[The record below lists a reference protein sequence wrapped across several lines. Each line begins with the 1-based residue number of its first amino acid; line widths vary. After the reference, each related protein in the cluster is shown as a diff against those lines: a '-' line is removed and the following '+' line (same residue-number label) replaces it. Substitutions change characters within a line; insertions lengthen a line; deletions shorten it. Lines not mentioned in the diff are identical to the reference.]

1 MKNIIQRI
9 IIFILVIIL
18 VLPLSTSLAYADGYN
33 GTGGGAGGASGS
45 ASGGASENKCG
56 YRMYVVDKNGNI
68 VSEVIDLVVNNT
80 ISCDFNIYTTRI
92 GNGIASSS
100 LRKMPAGMPKP
111 YYYSGSS
118 FKGNGTALR
127 EWAVT
132 KNASGEQNI
141 LELIGDELGENVY
154 KLFDLSITKD
164 TYYCVLEPI
173 TWHDIFSNKPN
184 SVNMGRSAY
193 GTFYNWMQLYDTLGL
208 TKTFTSSID
217 NDVLGNCMV
226 LQRTELGLTAPASSS
241 ENFSLSSINGIGYGI
256 HIYSNDDI
264 AQNPDN
270 QTTCDESKLTPHKAP
285 DESEGNYIIVKNY
298 VTSEDGTY
306 TDDGCF
312 SKTEVS
318 NKIKIENESETTGYK
333 VKSWK
338 VTDSTSQQVT
348 SVNNGTLVWEGNVPG
363 SVKKSGSSTSI
374 VNVEE
379 LGGKTVYLLLE
390 KKKETPPQT
399 ENGDFEI
406 SQASLTKR
414 VRFSESS
421 TTNVFNNHSFKWTS
435 EAFSLSS
442 CNGHSYT
449 DNCGNMTNHND
460 TTNIDGTINHSAD
473 TTYCGGHTDYCSNFK
488 FLDDSI
494 TVSIKN
500 ESVSEASKI
509 LVQTSGWENVV
520 QNTSASSLS
529 KYWNTF
535 NRTLTSASTLGRS
548 GWDYVCVLWRGEDDL
563 TVAQWKNDESTNNL
577 MSEIGFSVANI
588 PQGTRKTSDFLST
601 FAAKFTDDSGSNRD
615 LSTKYGASTA
625 SPHSNQICTQT
636 RDYAF
641 KADSALSLS
650 NIKVNVRVY
659 SGQSTR
665 DNSNGALKKNQ
676 AEVGSIKFYP
686 YIKMKY
692 DTYNIPYANN
702 YSQTAY
708 VLGNYARTL
717 NLRNGVTVR
726 FESEDD
732 NSLEVQSNQWS
743 THNGLMKNIN
753 DLFGTTDNAYKV
765 IPGGAVLS
773 IQNKYDD
780 DAKSKDVK
788 VITYQCLL
796 EGDGK
801 TQVDYTGLV
810 NGDFTEAT
818 ADSNHTA
825 TVNSVVEALKNLK
838 LELYGNK
845 DAKKEPFSGENISE
859 KKKFNGKSVSSDS
872 KYNWNDFNDLYLNV
886 EEGNTS
892 KEKYVFSADAEGNI
906 RMNGTTILTKG
917 QGVESISDRT
927 AKVINDKT
935 DVVNQLVKA
944 LERNAGD
951 DDSTLWSMTDSKWY
965 NEAFDGVTV
974 YVQTTVIHTGL
985 WDPME
990 RTTVFDT
997 KLTPNQS
1004 SKENI
1009 GTSFYVFQMRTAS
1022 SSDTYSG
1029 EANRLGSFMGVNVF
1043 SNVDLTELYKTDKW
1057 YSSNVTTQDL
1067 K

>member
-18 VLPLSTSLAYADGYN
+18 VLPLSTNLAYADGYN

-45 ASGGASENKCG
+45 ASGGASENKTG
-56 YRMYVVDKNGNI
+56 YRLYVVDTNGNI
-68 VSEVIDLVVNNT
+68 VSDVVDLVTNNT

-92 GNGIASSS
+92 GNGTVSRLTLIQS
-100 LRKMPAGMPKP
+100 GMPKP

-127 EWAVT
+127 EWAVS
-132 KNASGEQNI
+132 NNESGHQNI
-141 LELIGDELGENVY
+141 ITLIENELGLNVANY
-154 KLFDLSITKD
+154 FDKSITKE
-164 TYYCVLEPI
+164 TYYCILEPI

-217 NDVLGNCMV
+217 NDVLGNCMI
-226 LQRTELGLTAPASSS
+226 LQRNELGLKAPASSS
-241 ENFSLSSINGIGYGI
+241 DNFSLANIDGLGYGI
-256 HIYSNDDI
+256 HIYSNDDLG
-264 AQNPDN
+264 NNTDD
-270 QTTCDESKLTPHKAP
+270 QTTYDESKGDTPAP
-285 DESEGNYIIVKNY
+285 PADESDGACTIVKNY
-298 VTSEDGTY
+298 RYSTDNGSSY
-306 TDDGCF
+306 TDAGCF
-312 SKTEVS
+312 NIKNIAST
-318 NKIKIENESETTGYK
+318 IKIEDEQSYKVVGYK
-333 VKSWK
+333 I
-338 VTDSTSQQVT
+338 STTEST
-348 SVNNGTLVWEGNVPG
+348 NINSLTWESSVPG
-363 SVKKSGSSTSI
+363 TVTQTGTTAKTVQLSNTEKCLYVLLEKTSGSS
-374 VNVEE
+374 
-379 LGGKTVYLLLE
+379 GGT
-390 KKKETPPQT
+390 
-399 ENGDFEI
+399 GDFEI

-421 TTNVFNNHSFKWTS
+421 TTNAFNNHSFKWTS

-442 CNGHSYT
+442 CSGHSYT
-449 DNCGNMTNHND
+449 DNCGNMTNPSN
-460 TTNIDGTINHSAD
+460 GS
-473 TTYCGGHTDYCSNFK
+473 TYCGGHTDYCSNFK
-488 FLDDSI
+488 FLDDSV

-535 NRTLTSASTLGRS
+535 NRTLTSASTLSRY
-548 GWDYVCVLWRGEDDL
+548 GWDYVSVLWRGEDDL
-563 TVAQWKNDESTNNL
+563 TVAQWKNDTSTNSL
-577 MSEIGFSVANI
+577 MSSIGFKVANA
-588 PQGTRKTSDFLST
+588 PQGTRKTSDFVNT
-601 FAAKFTDDSGSNRD
+601 FTAKFSEDTGSNREV
-615 LSTKYGASTA
+615 STKYGASTA

-636 RDYAF
+636 RDYSF
-641 KADSALSLS
+641 KTDTALSLS
-650 NIKVNVRVY
+650 NIKVNVKVY
-659 SGQSTR
+659 SGQASR
-665 DNSNGALKKNQ
+665 DNSNGELKKNQ
-676 AEVGSIKFYP
+676 AEIGSINFYP

-692 DTYNIPYANN
+692 DTYNIPYASN

-708 VLGNYARTL
+708 VLGNYTRTL

-765 IPGGAVLS
+765 IPGGATLN
-773 IQNKYDD
+773 IKNRDD
-780 DAKSKDVK
+780 TKSKDVK

-818 ADSNHTA
+818 ANSNHTA
-825 TVNSVVEALKNLK
+825 TVSEVVDALKNLR

-845 DAKKEPFSGENISE
+845 NAKKSPFSGENITKS
-859 KKKFNGKSVSSDS
+859 KTFNGKSISTDS
-872 KYNWNDFNDLYLNV
+872 KYNWNDFNDLYINV
-886 EEGNTS
+886 EEENTS
-892 KEKYVFSADAEGNI
+892 KEKYVFSADTEGNI
-906 RMNGTTILTKG
+906 RMNDTVILTKN

-944 LERNAGD
+944 LERNTGD
-951 DDSTLWSMTDSKWY
+951 DNSTTWSSADGKWY

-974 YVQTTVIHTGL
+974 LVSTTTINTGL

-990 RTTVFDT
+990 RSTVFDT
-997 KLTPNQS
+997 KLTPKNTGKS
-1004 SKENI
+1004 DM
-1009 GTSFYVFQMRTAS
+1009 GTSFYVFQMRTAAY
-1022 SSDTYSG
+1022 SDLYKG
-1029 EANRLGSFMGVNVF
+1029 EANRVGNFMGVNVY
-1043 SNVDLTELYKTDKW
+1043 SNVNLTELYKTDNFF
-1057 YSSNVTTQDL
+1057 SSSITTQDL

>member
-45 ASGGASENKCG
+45 ASGGASENKTG
-56 YRMYVVDKNGNI
+56 YRLYVVDTNGNI
-68 VSEVIDLVVNNT
+68 VSDVVDLVTNNT

-92 GNGIASSS
+92 GNGTASSS
-100 LRKMPAGMPKP
+100 LRLLPSGMPKP

-127 EWAVT
+127 EWAVA

-141 LELIGDELGENVY
+141 LQLISNELGENVY
-154 KLFDLSITKD
+154 KLFDLSITTD

-184 SVNMGRSAY
+184 SVNMGRSGY

-217 NDVLGNCMV
+217 NDVLGNCMI
-226 LQRTELGLTAPASSS
+226 LQRNELGLKAPASSS
-241 ENFSLSSINGIGYGI
+241 DNFNLSSINGLGYGI
-256 HIYSNDDI
+256 HIYSNDDLG
-264 AQNPDN
+264 NNTDD
-270 QTTCDESKLTPHKAP
+270 QTTYDESKGDTPAP
-285 DESEGNYIIVKNY
+285 PADESDGACTIVKNY
-298 VTSEDGTY
+298 RYS
-306 TDDGCF
+306 TDNGSSYIDAGCF
-312 SKTEVS
+312 NIKNIAST
-318 NKIKIENESETTGYK
+318 IKIEDEQSYKVVGYK
-333 VKSWK
+333 I
-338 VTDSTSQQVT
+338 STTEST
-348 SVNNGTLVWEGNVPG
+348 NINSLTWESSVPG
-363 SVKKSGSSTSI
+363 TVTQTGTTA
-374 VNVEE
+374 
-379 LGGKTVYLLLE
+379 KTVTLSNSEKCLYVLLE
-390 KKKETPPQT
+390 KTVGNT
-399 ENGDFEI
+399 EGTGDFEI

-435 EAFSLSS
+435 GAFSLSS
-442 CNGHSYT
+442 CSGHSYT

-488 FLDDSI
+488 FLDDSV
-494 TVSIKN
+494 TVSLRN
-500 ESVSEASKI
+500 EKVSEASNI
-509 LVQTSGWENVV
+509 MVQKHGWENVV
-520 QNTSASSLS
+520 QNTSASSLA
-529 KYWNTF
+529 KYWHTF
-535 NRTLTSASTLGRS
+535 NRTLTSASTLSRY
-548 GWDYVCVLWRGEDDL
+548 GWDYVSVLWRGEDDL
-563 TVAQWKNDESTNNL
+563 TVAQWKNSESTNNL

-588 PQGTRKTSDFLST
+588 PQGTRKTSDFINT
-601 FAAKFTDDSGSNRD
+601 FTARFGEDTGANREV
-615 LSTKYGASTA
+615 STKYGASTA

-636 RDYAF
+636 RDYSF
-641 KADSALSLS
+641 KDDTALSLS
-650 NIKVNVRVY
+650 NISVKVRVY

-665 DNSNGALKKNQ
+665 DNSNGELKKNQ
-676 AEVGSIKFYP
+676 AEAGSITFYP

-692 DTYNIPYANN
+692 DTYNIPYASN

-773 IQNKYDD
+773 IQNKYGD

-818 ADSNHTA
+818 ANSNHTA
-825 TVNSVVEALKNLK
+825 TVNSVVESLKNLR
-838 LELYGNK
+838 LELFGNK
-845 DAKKEPFSGENISE
+845 NAKKEPFSGENITKS
-859 KKKFNGKSVSSDS
+859 KTFNNKSISSDS
-872 KYNWNDFNDLYLNV
+872 KYNWNDFNDLYINV

-892 KEKYVFSADAEGNI
+892 TEKYVFSADAEGNI
-906 RMNGTTILTKG
+906 RMDDEVILTKG
-917 QGVESISDRT
+917 QGIENIINRT

-935 DVVNQLVKA
+935 DVVTQLVKS
-944 LERNAGD
+944 LERNTGD
-951 DDSTLWSMTDSKWY
+951 DASAIWSMTDKRWY

-974 YVQTTVIHTGL
+974 LVSTTTINTGL

-990 RTTVFDT
+990 RSTVFDP
-997 KLTPNQS
+997 KLTPKNTGKS
-1004 SKENI
+1004 DM
-1009 GTSFYVFQMRTAS
+1009 GTSFYVFQMRTAA
-1022 SSDTYSG
+1022 YSNLYEG

-1057 YSSNVTTQDL
+1057 YSSSITTQDL

>member
-45 ASGGASENKCG
+45 ASGGASENKTG
-56 YRMYVVDKNGNI
+56 YRLYVVDKNGNI
-68 VSEVIDLVVNNT
+68 VSDVVDLVTNNT

-92 GNGIASSS
+92 GNGTVSRLTLIQS
-100 LRKMPAGMPKP
+100 GMPKP

-127 EWAVT
+127 EWAVA
-132 KNASGEQNI
+132 NNESGHQNI
-141 LELIGDELGENVY
+141 ITLIENELGLNVANY
-154 KLFDLSITKD
+154 FDKSITKD
-164 TYYCVLEPI
+164 TYYCILEPI

-184 SVNMGRSAY
+184 SINMGRSGY

-217 NDVLGNCMV
+217 NDVLGNCMI
-226 LQRTELGLTAPASSS
+226 LQRNELGLKAPTSSS
-241 ENFSLSSINGIGYGI
+241 DNFSLSSINGIGYGI

-264 AQNPDN
+264 AQNPDD
-270 QTTCDESKLTPHKAP
+270 QTTYDESKGDTPAP
-285 DESEGNYIIVKNY
+285 PADESDGACTIVKNY
-298 VTSEDGTY
+298 RYSNDGGNTY
-306 TDDGCF
+306 IDAGCYNIKNIA
-312 SKTEVS
+312 ST
-318 NKIKIENESETTGYK
+318 IKIEDEQSYKVVGYK
-333 VKSWK
+333 I
-338 VTDSTSQQVT
+338 STTEST
-348 SVNNGTLVWEGNVPG
+348 NINSLTWESSVPG
-363 SVKKSGSSTSI
+363 TVTQTGTTA
-374 VNVEE
+374 
-379 LGGKTVYLLLE
+379 KTVTLSNSEKCLYVLLE
-390 KKKETPPQT
+390 KTVGNT
-399 ENGDFEI
+399 EGTGDFEI

-421 TTNVFNNHSFKWTS
+421 TTNAFNNHSFKWTS
-435 EAFSLSS
+435 AVFSLSS
-442 CNGHSYT
+442 CSGHSYT
-449 DNCGNMTNHND
+449 DNCGNMTNPSN
-460 TTNIDGTINHSAD
+460 GS
-473 TTYCGGHTDYCSNFK
+473 TYCGGHTDYCSNFK
-488 FLDDSI
+488 FLDDSV
-494 TVSIKN
+494 TVSVKN

-520 QNTSASSLS
+520 QNTSASSLA
-529 KYWNTF
+529 KYWHTF
-535 NRTLTSASTLGRS
+535 TRSLTSSSTLSRY

-563 TVAQWKNDESTNNL
+563 TVAQWKNDTSTNNL
-577 MSEIGFSVANI
+577 MREIGFKVANA
-588 PQGTRKTSDFLST
+588 PQGIRKTSDFINT
-601 FAAKFTDDSGSNRD
+601 FAAKFSEDTGSNREV
-615 LSTKYGASTA
+615 STKYGASTA

-636 RDYAF
+636 RDYSF
-641 KADSALSLS
+641 KADTALSLS
-650 NIKVNVRVY
+650 NIKVNVKVY

-665 DNSNGALKKNQ
+665 DNSNGELKKNQ
-676 AEVGSIKFYP
+676 AEAGSITFYP

-692 DTYNIPYANN
+692 DTYNIPYASN

-708 VLGNYARTL
+708 VLGNYQRTI

-743 THNGLMKNIN
+743 VHNSLMKNIN

-765 IPGGAVLS
+765 IPGGATLN
-773 IQNKYDD
+773 IKNRD

-801 TQVDYTGLV
+801 TQVDYTGLA

-818 ADSNHTA
+818 ANSNHTA
-825 TVNSVVEALKNLK
+825 TVSEVVDALKNLK

-845 DAKKEPFSGENISE
+845 SAKKEPFSGENITKS
-859 KKKFNGKSVSSDS
+859 KTFNGKSISSDS
-872 KYNWNDFNDLYLNV
+872 KYNWNDFNDLYINV

-892 KEKYVFSADAEGNI
+892 TEKYVFSADTEGNI
-906 RMNGTTILTKG
+906 RMNDEVILTKG
-917 QGVESISDRT
+917 QGIENIINRT

-944 LERNAGD
+944 LERNTGD
-951 DDSTLWSMTDSKWY
+951 DDSTLWSMTDKRWY

-1022 SSDTYSG
+1022 SSDIYSG
-1029 EANRLGSFMGVNVF
+1029 EANRVGSFMGVNVF

-1057 YSSNVTTQDL
+1057 FSSSITTQDL

>member
-45 ASGGASENKCG
+45 ASGGASENKTG
-56 YRMYVVDKNGNI
+56 YRLYVVDTNGNI
-68 VSEVIDLVVNNT
+68 VSDVVDLVTNNT

-92 GNGIASSS
+92 GNGTVSRLTLIQS
-100 LRKMPAGMPKP
+100 GMPKP

-127 EWAVT
+127 EWAVA
-132 KNASGEQNI
+132 NNESGHQNI
-141 LELIGDELGENVY
+141 ITLIENELGLNVANY
-154 KLFDLSITKD
+154 FDKSITKD
-164 TYYCVLEPI
+164 TYYCILEPI

-184 SVNMGRSAY
+184 SVNMGKSAY
-193 GTFYNWMQLYDTLGL
+193 GTFYNWMKLYDTLGL

-217 NDVLGNCMV
+217 NDVLGNCMI
-226 LQRTELGLTAPASSS
+226 LQRNELGLKAPASSS
-241 ENFSLSSINGIGYGI
+241 DNFNLSSINGLGYGI
-256 HIYSNDDI
+256 HIYSNDDL
-264 AQNPDN
+264 AQNPDD
-270 QTTCDESKLTPHKAP
+270 QTTYDESKGDTPAP
-285 DESEGNYIIVKNY
+285 PADESDGTCTIVKNY
-298 VTSEDGTY
+298 RYSTDNGSSY
-306 TDDGCF
+306 TDAGCYNIKNIA
-312 SKTEVS
+312 ST
-318 NKIKIENESETTGYK
+318 IKIEDEQSYKVVGYK
-333 VKSWK
+333 I
-338 VTDSTSQQVT
+338 STTEST
-348 SVNNGTLVWEGNVPG
+348 NINSLTWESSVPG
-363 SVKKSGSSTSI
+363 TVTQTGTTA
-374 VNVEE
+374 
-379 LGGKTVYLLLE
+379 KTVQLSNTEKCLYVLLE
-390 KKKETPPQT
+390 KTVGNT
-399 ENGDFEI
+399 EGTGDFEI

-421 TTNVFNNHSFKWTS
+421 TTNAFNNHSFKWTS

-442 CNGHSYT
+442 CSGHSYT

-488 FLDDSI
+488 FLDDSV

-500 ESVSEASKI
+500 ESVSEASNI
-509 LVQTSGWENVV
+509 MVQTSGWENVV

-563 TVAQWKNDESTNNL
+563 TVAQWKNDESTNSM
-577 MSEIGFSVANI
+577 MSNIGFSVANA
-588 PQGTRKTSDFLST
+588 PQGTRKTSDFIST
-601 FAAKFTDDSGSNRD
+601 FTARFSEDIGSNREV
-615 LSTKYGASTA
+615 STKYGAGTA

-636 RDYAF
+636 RDYTF

-650 NIKVNVRVY
+650 NIKVNVKVY

-665 DNSNGALKKNQ
+665 DNSNGVLKQNQ
-676 AEVGSIKFYP
+676 AEVGSITFYP

-708 VLGNYARTL
+708 VLGNYQRTI

-743 THNGLMKNIN
+743 THNSLMKNIN

-773 IQNKYDD
+773 IQNKYGD

-801 TQVDYTGLV
+801 LQVDYTGSV

-818 ADSNHTA
+818 ANSNHKY
-825 TVNSVVEALKNLK
+825 TVDSVVDALKNLK

-845 DAKKEPFSGENISE
+845 NAKKEPFSGENITKS
-859 KKKFNGKSVSSDS
+859 KTFNGKSISTDS
-872 KYNWNDFNDLYLNV
+872 KYNWNDFNDLYINV

-892 KEKYVFSADAEGNI
+892 TEKYVFSADTEGNI

-927 AKVINDKT
+927 AKTINDKT

-944 LERNAGD
+944 LERNTGD
-951 DDSTLWSMTDSKWY
+951 DASAIWCMTDGKWY

-974 YVQTTVIHTGL
+974 YVQTTTIHTGL

-997 KLTPNQS
+997 KLTPKNTGKS
-1004 SKENI
+1004 DM

-1029 EANRLGSFMGVNVF
+1029 EVNRLGSFMGVNVF
-1043 SNVDLTELYKTDKW
+1043 SNVDLTELYKTDKFF
-1057 YSSNVTTQDL
+1057 SSNITTQDL

>member
-56 YRMYVVDKNGNI
+56 YRMYVVDTNGNI

-92 GNGIASSS
+92 GNGTASSS
-100 LRKMPAGMPKP
+100 LRTMPTGMPKP

-127 EWAVT
+127 EWAVA
-132 KNASGEQNI
+132 KNANGEQNI
-141 LELIGDELGENVY
+141 LSLIGDELGENVY
-154 KLFDLSITKD
+154 KYFDLSITTD
-164 TYYCVLEPI
+164 TYYCILEPI

-184 SVNMGRSAY
+184 SVNMGKSAY

-217 NDVLGNCMV
+217 NDVLGNCMI
-226 LQRTELGLTAPASSS
+226 LQRNELGLTAPASSS
-241 ENFSLSSINGIGYGI
+241 DNFSLSSINELGYGI
-256 HIYSNDDI
+256 HIYSNDDLG
-264 AQNPDN
+264 NNTDE
-270 QTTCDESKLTPHKAP
+270 QTTYDESKGDTPAP
-285 DESEGNYIIVKNY
+285 PADESDGTCTIVKNY
-298 VTSEDGTY
+298 RYSTDNGSSY
-306 TDDGCF
+306 TDAGCF
-312 SKTEVS
+312 NIKNIAST
-318 NKIKIENESETTGYK
+318 IKIEDEQSYKVVGYK
-333 VKSWK
+333 I
-338 VTDSTSQQVT
+338 STTEST
-348 SVNNGTLVWEGNVPG
+348 NINSLTWESSVPG
-363 SVKKSGSSTSI
+363 TVTQTGTTA
-374 VNVEE
+374 
-379 LGGKTVYLLLE
+379 KTVTLSNSEKCLYVLLE
-390 KKKETPPQT
+390 KTVGNT
-399 ENGDFEI
+399 EGTGDFEI

-435 EAFSLSS
+435 AALSLSS
-442 CNGHSYT
+442 CSGHSYT

-488 FLDDSI
+488 FLDDSV

-563 TVAQWKNDESTNNL
+563 TVAQWKNDESTNKL
-577 MSEIGFSVANI
+577 MSSIGFSVANV
-588 PQGTRKTSDFLST
+588 PQGTRKTSDFINT
-601 FAAKFTDDSGSNRD
+601 FTARFSEDIEANREV
-615 LSTKYGASTA
+615 STKYGASTA
-625 SPHSNQICTQT
+625 SPHSNKLCTQT
-636 RDYAF
+636 RDYSF
-641 KADSALSLS
+641 KADTALSLS
-650 NIKVNVRVY
+650 NIKVNVKVY
-659 SGQSTR
+659 SGQSSR
-665 DNSNGALKKNQ
+665 DNSNEALKKNQ

-692 DTYNIPYANN
+692 DTYNMPYASN

-708 VLGNYARTL
+708 VLGNYQRTL

-780 DAKSKDVK
+780 DAKSKDVN
-788 VITYQCLL
+788 VITYQCIL

-801 TQVDYTGLV
+801 TQVDYTGSV
-810 NGDFTEAT
+810 SGDFTEAT
-818 ADSNHTA
+818 ADANHKS
-825 TVNSVVEALKNLK
+825 TVNSVVESLKQLR
-838 LELYGNK
+838 LELFGNK
-845 DAKKEPFSGENISE
+845 SARKEPFSGENITKS
-859 KKKFNGKSVSSDS
+859 KKFNGKSISSDS
-872 KYNWNDFNDLYLNV
+872 KYNWNDFNELYINV

-927 AKVINDKT
+927 AKIINDKT
-935 DVVNQLVKA
+935 DVVNQLVKS
-944 LERNAGD
+944 LERNAGSD
-951 DDSTLWSMTDSKWY
+951 NSTAWSSADGKWY

-974 YVQTTVIHTGL
+974 LVSTTTINTGL

-990 RTTVFDT
+990 RSTVFDT
-997 KLTPNQS
+997 KLTPKNTGKS
-1004 SKENI
+1004 DM

-1029 EANRLGSFMGVNVF
+1029 ENNRVGSFMGVKVF
-1043 SNVDLTELYKTDKW
+1043 SNVGLTELYKTDKW
-1057 YSSNVTTQDL
+1057 FSSSITTQDL

>member
-45 ASGGASENKCG
+45 ASGGASENKTG
-56 YRMYVVDKNGNI
+56 YRLYVVDTNGNI
-68 VSEVIDLVVNNT
+68 VSDVVDLVTNST
-80 ISCDFNIYTTRI
+80 ISCDKNYRNTRI

-100 LRKMPAGMPKP
+100 LRTMPAGMPKP

-127 EWAVT
+127 EWAVA
-132 KNASGEQNI
+132 NNESGHQNI
-141 LELIGDELGENVY
+141 ITLIENELGLNVANY
-154 KLFDLSITKD
+154 FDKSITKD

-217 NDVLGNCMV
+217 NDVLGNCMI
-226 LQRTELGLTAPASSS
+226 LQRNELGLTAPASSS
-241 ENFSLSSINGIGYGI
+241 ENFSLNSINGIGYGI
-256 HIYSNDDI
+256 HIYSNDDL

-270 QTTCDESKLTPHKAP
+270 QTTCDESKGDTPAP
-285 DESEGNYIIVKNY
+285 PADESDGACTIVKNY
-298 VTSEDGTY
+298 RYSTDNGSSY
-306 TDDGCF
+306 TDAGCYNI
-312 SKTEVS
+312 K
-318 NKIKIENESETTGYK
+318 NIADKIVIENEQSYK
-333 VKSWK
+333 VVGWK
-338 VTDSTSQQVT
+338 ISNQESTNINSLT
-348 SVNNGTLVWEGNVPG
+348 WESSVPG
-363 SVKKSGSSTSI
+363 TVTQTGTTA
-374 VNVEE
+374 
-379 LGGKTVYLLLE
+379 KTVTLSNSEKCLYVLLE
-390 KKKETPPQT
+390 KTVGNT
-399 ENGDFEI
+399 EGTGDFEI

-421 TTNVFNNHSFKWTS
+421 TTNAFNNHSFKWTS
-435 EAFSLSS
+435 AAFSLSS
-442 CNGHSYT
+442 CSGHSYT

-488 FLDDSI
+488 FLDDSV

-563 TVAQWKNDESTNNL
+563 TVAQWKNDTSTNSL
-577 MSEIGFSVANI
+577 MSSIGFKVANA
-588 PQGTRKTSDFLST
+588 PQGIRKTSDFVNT
-601 FAAKFTDDSGSNRD
+601 FTAKFSEDIGSNREV
-615 LSTKYGASTA
+615 STKYGASTA

-650 NIKVNVRVY
+650 NIKVSVRVY

-665 DNSNGALKKNQ
+665 DNSNGELKKNQ
-676 AEVGSIKFYP
+676 AEAGSIKFYP

-692 DTYNIPYANN
+692 DTYNIPYASN

-717 NLRNGVTVR
+717 NLRNGVTVK

-743 THNGLMKNIN
+743 THNSLMKNIN

-765 IPGGAVLS
+765 IPGGATLN
-773 IQNKYDD
+773 IKNRD

-801 TQVDYTGLV
+801 LQVDHTGSV

-818 ADSNHTA
+818 AISRHDA
-825 TVNSVVEALKNLK
+825 TVSEVVDALKNLK

-845 DAKKEPFSGENISE
+845 DAKKEPFSGENITKS
-859 KKKFNGKSVSSDS
+859 KTFNGKNISSDS
-872 KYNWNDFNDLYLNV
+872 KYNWNDFNDLYINV

-892 KEKYVFSADAEGNI
+892 KEKYVFSADTEGNI
-906 RMNGTTILTKG
+906 RMNDEVILTKG
-917 QGVESISDRT
+917 QGIENIINRT

-935 DVVNQLVKA
+935 DVVTQLVKA
-944 LERNAGD
+944 LERNTGS
-951 DDSTLWSMTDSKWY
+951 DDSTAWSSTDGKWY
-965 NEAFDGVTV
+965 NEAFDGVV
-974 YVQTTVIHTGL
+974 VLVSTTTINTGL

-990 RTTVFDT
+990 RSTVFDT
-997 KLTPNQS
+997 KLTPKNTGKS
-1004 SKENI
+1004 DM

-1022 SSDTYSG
+1022 SSDLYEG
-1029 EANRLGSFMGVNVF
+1029 EANRVGSFMGVDVY
-1043 SNVDLTELYKTDKW
+1043 SNTDLTELFKTDKFF
-1057 YSSNVTTQDL
+1057 SSNITTQDL